1 MSDLWWPPLAAFLLS
16 VALTFVVRPA
26 ARMVG
31 AVATPKEDRWHR
43 GTIPLLGGVSI
54 AGAVLVVVPLLPSL
68 SWSAWAL
75 VGGAG
80 ALALVGLLDD
90 FRPLRPQV
98 KFLVQVIVTGVV
110 VAGGVVITVTGIAPV
125 DQLLTLVWLVGVTN
139 AFNLLDN
146 MDGLAAGIG
155 LIAAGFRCYFFVLDG
170 NAEGAWLAA
179 TLCGALAGFLVFN
192 FQPASIFMGDTGSLF
207 IGMLVGGLNVIGP
220 YPYNRG
226 TVAVL
231 ALPVLV
237 LLVPIFDTLFVTI
250 ARTHAGRSIAQG
262 GRDHTSHRLVS
273 LGMSERGAV
282 LALWSMAF
290 GSGIVAVLS
299 YRHGLPYTA
308 TLVGLLLAGLAVLGV
323 KLGLQRVYPRTRDD
337 GAIRVVADFHYK
349 KQVATVALDA
359 GLVALAYYSAYLL
372 RFEGTL
378 EAELPVFSS
387 SLLIILVT
395 HVVMLGSFGIYQDSW
410 RHSGIRDLVKLAA
423 ATAAGTAA
431 AMLVVLLM
439 FRFDG
444 YSRAVFAIHGL
455 MATSFL
461 CGSRVLF
468 RALGEIF
475 VAADTGGPRT
485 VIYGAGAGGVMVLRE
500 ARSNGDL
507 DWKVIGFIDDDR
519 GKFRTSVHGV
529 PVLGS
534 LEQVAPLLTSGQ
546 VAQVVVSTSTVAPER
561 LDALVRLC
569 ADAGVRTLVASLQF
583 HDAHE
588 VTRLGGQ
595 PRQ

>member
-1 MSDLWWPPLAAFLLS
+1 MPDLWWPPLASFLLT
-16 VALTFVVRPA
+16 VALTYVVRPA
-26 ARMVG
+26 AHMVG

-43 GTIPLLGGVSI
+43 GTIPVLGGVSI
-54 AGAVLVVVPLLPSL
+54 AGAVLIVVPLLPAL

-75 VGGAG
+75 VGGAT
-80 ALALVGLLDD
+80 ALALVGLIDD
-90 FRPLRPQV
+90 FRPLGPQV
-98 KFLVQVIVTGVV
+98 KFLVQVIVTGIV
-110 VAGGVVITVTGIAPV
+110 VAGGVRLTVTGISPV
-125 DQLLTLVWLVGVTN
+125 DQLLTLAWLVGVTN

-155 LIAAGFRCYFFVLDG
+155 LIAAGFRCYFFLLDG

-179 TLCGALAGFLVFN
+179 TLCGALAGFLLFN

-220 YPYNRG
+220 YAYSRG

-231 ALPVLV
+231 MLPVLV
-237 LLVPIFDTLFVTI
+237 LLVPIFDTLFVTV
-250 ARTHAGRSIAQG
+250 ARTLAGRSIAQG
-262 GRDHTSHRLVS
+262 GRDHTSHRLVA

-290 GSGIVAVLS
+290 GSGVVAVLS

-308 TLVGLLLAGLAVLGV
+308 TLVGLLVAGVAVLGV
-323 KLGLQRVYPRTRDD
+323 KLGLQRVYPHRGDA
-337 GAIRVVADFHYK
+337 GVIRVVADFRYK

-359 GLVALAYYSAYLL
+359 ALVALAYYSAYLL
-372 RFEGTL
+372 RFEGSL
-378 EAELPVFSS
+378 QAELPVFSS

-395 HVVMLGSFGIYQDSW
+395 HVVMLGAFGIYQDSW
-410 RHSGIRDLVKLAA
+410 RHSGIRDLIKLTA
-423 ATAAGTAA
+423 ATTAGTAL
-431 AMLVVLLM
+431 AMLVVLLV
-439 FRFDG
+439 FRFEG
-444 YSRAVFAIHGL
+444 YSRAVFAIHWL
-455 MATSFL
+455 LTTTFL

-468 RALGEIF
+468 RALGELF
-475 VAADTGGPRT
+475 VATESDGPRT

-500 ARSNGDL
+500 ARSNGEL
-507 DWKVIGFIDDDR
+507 DWKIVGFIDDDR
-519 GKFRTSVHGV
+519 GKFRTSVQGV

-546 VAQVVVSTSTVAPER
+546 VAQVVVSTSAVEPER
-561 LDALVRLC
+561 LDALIRLC

-583 HDAHE
+583 HDAPGF
-588 VTRLGGQ
+588 GGQ
-595 PRQ
+595 PR

>member
-1 MSDLWWPPLAAFLLS
+1 MPELWWPPLAAFLLS
-16 VALTFVVRPA
+16 VALTYVVRPVA
-26 ARMVG
+26 HMVG
-31 AVATPKEDRWHR
+31 AVATPKADRWHR

-54 AGAVLVVVPLLPSL
+54 AGAVLIVVPLLPSL

-75 VGGAG
+75 VGGAA

-98 KFLVQVIVTGVV
+98 KFLVQVIVTAIV
-110 VAGGVVITVTGIAPV
+110 VAGGVRLTVTGVSPI

-155 LIAAGFRCYFFVLDG
+155 LIAAGFRCYFFLIDG
-170 NAEGAWLAA
+170 NTEGALIAA
-179 TLCGALAGFLVFN
+179 TLCGALAGFLLFN

-207 IGMLVGGLNVIGP
+207 IGMLVGGLNVMGP
-220 YPYNRG
+220 YAWARG

-231 ALPVLV
+231 MLPVLV

-250 ARTHAGRSIAQG
+250 ARTLAGRSIAQG
-262 GRDHTSHRLVS
+262 GRDHTSHRLVA
-273 LGMSERGAV
+273 LGLSERGAV

-290 GSGIVAVLS
+290 GSGIVGVLS

-323 KLGLQRVYPRTRDD
+323 KLGLQRVYPPRADV
-337 GAIRVVADFHYK
+337 GAISVVTDFRYK

-359 GLVALAYYSAYLL
+359 ALVALAYYSAYLL

-378 EAELPVFSS
+378 ERELPVFSS

-395 HVVMLGSFGIYQDSW
+395 HVVMLGGFGTYQDSW
-410 RHSGIRDLVKLAA
+410 RHSGIRDLVKLTGAV
-423 ATAAGTAA
+423 TAGTAL
-431 AMLVVLLM
+431 AMLAVLVA
-439 FRFDG
+439 FRFEG
-444 YSRAVFAIHGL
+444 YSRAVFAIHWL
-455 MATSFL
+455 LTTSFL

-468 RALGEIF
+468 RALGELF
-475 VAADTGGPRT
+475 VTAESDGPRT

-500 ARSNGDL
+500 ARSNGEL
-507 DWKVIGFIDDDR
+507 GWKVIGFIDDDR

-546 VAQVVVSTSTVAPER
+546 VAQVIVSTSTVAPER
-561 LDALVRLC
+561 LDALTRLC
-569 ADAGVRTLVASLQF
+569 ADAGVRTLVATLQF
-583 HDAHE
+583 HDAPE
-588 VTRLGGQ
+588 FGGAS
-595 PRQ
+595 RQ

>member
-1 MSDLWWPPLAAFLLS
+1 MPDLWWPPLAAFLLS
-16 VALTFVVRPA
+16 VALTYVVRPA

-31 AVATPKEDRWHR
+31 AVATPKADRWHR

-54 AGAVLVVVPLLPSL
+54 AGAVLIVVPLLPSL

-75 VGGAG
+75 VGGAA

-98 KFLVQVIVTGVV
+98 KFLVQVIVTAIV
-110 VAGGVVITVTGIAPV
+110 VAGGVKLTVTGVPPI

-155 LIAAGFRCYFFVLDG
+155 LIAAGFRCYFFLVDG
-170 NAEGAWLAA
+170 NAEGAWIAA
-179 TLCGALAGFLVFN
+179 TLCGALAGFLLFN

-220 YPYNRG
+220 YAYSRG

-231 ALPVLV
+231 MLPVLV

-250 ARTHAGRSIAQG
+250 ARTLAGRSIAQG
-262 GRDHTSHRLVS
+262 GRDHTSHRLVA
-273 LGMSERGAV
+273 LGLSERGAV

-323 KLGLQRVYPRTRDD
+323 KLGLQRVYPPPADV
-337 GAIRVVADFHYK
+337 GAIRVVTDFRYK

-359 GLVALAYYSAYLL
+359 ALVALAYYSAYLL

-378 EAELPVFSS
+378 ERELPVFSS

-395 HVVMLGSFGIYQDSW
+395 HVVMLGAFGTYQDSW
-410 RHSGIRDLVKLAA
+410 RHSGIRDLVKLTGA
-423 ATAAGTAA
+423 ATAGTAL
-431 AMLVVLLM
+431 AMLVVLVA
-439 FRFDG
+439 FRFEG
-444 YSRAVFAIHGL
+444 YSRAVFAIHWL
-455 MATSFL
+455 LATSFL

-468 RALGEIF
+468 RALGELF
-475 VAADTGGPRT
+475 VAGESDGPRT

-500 ARSNGDL
+500 ARSNGEL
-507 DWKVIGFIDDDR
+507 DWTIVGFIDDDR
-519 GKFRTSVHGV
+519 GKFRTSVQGV

-534 LEQVAPLLTSGQ
+534 LEQVAPLLASGQ
-546 VAQVVVSTSTVAPER
+546 VAQVVVSTSMVAPER
-561 LDALVRLC
+561 LDALTRLC

-583 HDAHE
+583 HDAPGF
-588 VTRLGGQ
+588 GGSA
-595 PRQ
+595 RD